1 MKCNVSRDLLASYCD
16 GLLEE
21 ETKREVE
28 AHLTECEECRKL
40 KESYTAELSAER
52 TIPEEKENI
61 NPFKKLKRKIKRIKV
76 RAVVAI
82 LAASLMILGAGVL
95 TWGQVLKN
103 NLPSWDSVLQTIEVR
118 RAAKALING
127 DIEGFYKYLY
137 IDHPFEF
144 DTKIAFCP
152 SGMSEN
158 SFPVSMYDSENIVDR
173 HIIDM
178 LKESYE
184 KDVKGHDV
192 RIQRVETGYIPLG
205 NIKKL
210 VTVVYIEL
218 DDDLIELEF
227 HDKGSSK
234 YSLYSEVIDSDDD
247 PYNEIKMNDFEKDCS
262 VIEWIIDDSD
272 ADIVLSKSFLLYSEY
287 ELTFPD
293 DDKYVAEQDCKSKFF
308 DMLSDIEDKGVE
320 YGYCENG
327 IVWYDAES
335 QRFVKS
341 WFVELKYGEKKAI
354 IRFSAEYTSE
364 GNFLMSDTIET
375 INDGIPEDIINE
387 FTVALD
393 YIGK

>member
-1 MKCNVSRDLLASYCD
+1 MKCNVARDLLASYCD

-21 ETKREVE
+21 ETKKEVE
-28 AHLTECEECRKL
+28 AHLTECEDCRRL
-40 KESYTAELSAER
+40 KESYTAEFTADR
-52 TIPEEKENI
+52 TIPEEKEKI
-61 NPFKKLKRKIKRIKV
+61 NPFKKLKRRMKKNKV
-76 RAVVAI
+76 RAVIAI
-82 LAASLMILGAGVL
+82 LAASMMVVGAGLL
-95 TWGQVLKN
+95 TWGQVIKN

-127 DIEGFYKYLY
+127 DIECFYNYLY

-144 DTKIAFCP
+144 DAKIAFCP

-158 SFPVSMYDSENIVDR
+158 SFPVSMYDSENTVDK

-218 DDDLIELEF
+218 DEDLIELGF
-227 HDKGSSK
+227 YDKGSSK
-234 YSLYSEVIDSDDD
+234 YSLYTEVIDRDDD
-247 PYNEIKMNDFEKDCS
+247 PYNKIEMNDFEKDCS

-272 ADIVLSKSFLLYSEY
+272 ADTILSESFLLYSKY

-293 DDKYVAEQDCKSKFF
+293 DDKYVAEQDCKSKFV
-308 DMLSDIEDKGVE
+308 DMLNAIEEKGVE

-341 WFVELKYGEKKAI
+341 WLVELKYGEKKAL
-354 IRFSAEYTSE
+354 IRFSVEYTPG
-364 GNFLMSDTIET
+364 GNFVMSDTIDT
-375 INDGIPEDIINE
+375 INDGIPEDIIND
-387 FTVALD
+387 FYSALY

>member
-1 MKCNVSRDLLASYCD
+1 MKCNVARDLLASYCD

-21 ETKREVE
+21 ETKKEVE
-28 AHLTECEECRKL
+28 AHLTECEDCRRL
-40 KESYTAELSAER
+40 KESYTAEFTADR

-61 NPFKKLKRKIKRIKV
+61 NPFKKLKRRMKKVKV
-76 RAVVAI
+76 RAVIAI
-82 LAASLMILGAGVL
+82 LAASLMAVGAGLL

-103 NLPSWDSVLQTIEVR
+103 NLPSWDSVLQTIEVK

-127 DIEGFYKYLY
+127 DIEGFYNYLY

-144 DTKIAFCP
+144 DAKIAFCP

-158 SFPVSMYDSENIVDR
+158 SFPVSMYDSENIVDK

-234 YSLYSEVIDSDDD
+234 YSLYSEVIDRDDD
-247 PYNEIKMNDFEKDCS
+247 PYNKIEMNDFEKDCS
-262 VIEWIIDDSD
+262 FIEWIIDDSD
-272 ADIVLSKSFLLYSEY
+272 SDTVLSKSFMLYSKY

-293 DDKYVAEQDCKSKFF
+293 DDKYVAEQICKSKFI
-308 DMLSDIEDKGVE
+308 DMLNAIEDKGIE

-341 WFVELKYGEKKAI
+341 WLVELKYGEKKAI
-354 IRFSAEYTSE
+354 TRFSVEYSPD
-364 GNFLMSDTIET
+364 GNIVMSDTIDT
-375 INDGIPEDIINE
+375 INDGIPEDIIND
-387 FTVALD
+387 FYSALY